1 MAFRE
6 KSAWITLA
14 TTLIVYGGYFALA
27 VPRLLAGRFGG
38 FEFVAWLSTAIL
50 VIVVLQVGLTVIAAV
65 SDPRGAR
72 QPRDEREQLIALR
85 ANRAG
90 FYTLEV
96 GGFFAIVT
104 LFWWNDAAV
113 IANGVFF
120 AIVLAEVVRAGFQIV
135 DYHRCVA

>member
-6 KSAWITLA
+6 KSAWITLV
-14 TTLIVYGGYFALA
+14 TTLIVYGGYFALT

-38 FEFVAWLSTAIL
+38 FEFVGLLSAAIV
-50 VIVVLQVGLTVIAAV
+50 VIVVLQVALNIVAAV
-65 SDPRGAR
+65 TDPAGAR

-120 AIVLAEVVRAGFQIV
+120 AIVLAELVRAGFQII

>member
-6 KSAWITLA
+6 KSAWITLV
-14 TTLIVYGGYFALA
+14 TTLIVYGIYFAFA
-27 VPRLLAGRFGG
+27 VPRLLSGRFDG
-38 FEFVAWLSTAIL
+38 FEFVSWLSGAIVAI
-50 VIVVLQVGLTVIAAV
+50 VILQVALTIFATVT
-65 SDPRGAR
+65 DPVGAR

-90 FYTLEV
+90 FYALEV

-120 AIVLAEVVRAGFQIV
+120 AIVMAEAVRAGFQIV